1 MLQIGKGAWHL
12 SAAHIPEMN
21 LQKKKKKSF
30 VYYTSKCWAKCLKSK
45 TIMKMMIFNLFGG
58 TPF

>member
-21 LQKKKKKSF
+21 LQKKKKKF
-30 VYYTSKCWAKCLKSK
+30 CILHIQMLGKVFKV
-45 TIMKMMIFNLFGG
+45 
-58 TPF
+58 

>member
-21 LQKKKKKSF
+21 LQKKKKFCILHIQMLGKVF
-30 VYYTSKCWAKCLKSK
+30 KV
-45 TIMKMMIFNLFGG
+45 
-58 TPF
+58 